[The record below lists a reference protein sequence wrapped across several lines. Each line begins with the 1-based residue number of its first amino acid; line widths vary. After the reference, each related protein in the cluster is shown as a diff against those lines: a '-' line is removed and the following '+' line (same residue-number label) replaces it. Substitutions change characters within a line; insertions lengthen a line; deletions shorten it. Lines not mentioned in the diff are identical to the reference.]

1 MAPSKDEIA
10 INADLHLEQPLD
22 AGGRSPETPGQ
33 FGNSGRNILIG
44 PSFSR
49 VDLGLA
55 KVLKLA
61 GRVNL
66 HLRAEAFNAFNTVS
80 FTGLN
85 TTVRFDAT
93 GNPAGGYAQVTS
105 AAPGRVL
112 EFGAR
117 LTF

>member
-1 MAPSKDEIA
+1 M
-10 INADLHLEQPLD
+10 
-22 AGGRSPETPGQ
+22 TPGE
-33 FGNSGRNILIG
+33 FGNGGRNILIG

-49 VDLGLA
+49 VDLGILKGF
-55 KVLKLA
+55 KVA

-66 HLRAEAFNAFNTVS
+66 QLRADAFNAFNTVS

-85 TTVRFDAT
+85 TTVRFDAA
-93 GNPAGGYAQVTS
+93 GNPAGGYGQVTS

-112 EFGAR
+112 EFGVR